1 MVKQNKTDSEQV
13 ADFLKKLDEPVR
25 EAIQFLREVVLAQD
39 TAIIDHIKWNAPA
52 FYYTGEMREFD
63 PKEYRRDV
71 LVANLRNG
79 KIMLVFPTGMHL
91 NPQPNLNEENK
102 KDGRR
107 ILTFHTPEELRARGS
122 ELKALVQDWLGRIE
136 K

>member
-1 MVKQNKTDSEQV
+1 MAKQKKNGSEQV
-13 ADFLKKLDEPVR
+13 TDFLEKLEAPVSR
-25 EAIQFLREVVLAQD
+25 AIQFLRELVLAQD
-39 TAIIDHIKWNAPA
+39 AAIIDHIKWNAPA

-107 ILTFHTPEELRARGS
+107 IITFHTPEELYAHRA
-122 ELKALVQDWLGRIE
+122 ELAALVNDWLERIE